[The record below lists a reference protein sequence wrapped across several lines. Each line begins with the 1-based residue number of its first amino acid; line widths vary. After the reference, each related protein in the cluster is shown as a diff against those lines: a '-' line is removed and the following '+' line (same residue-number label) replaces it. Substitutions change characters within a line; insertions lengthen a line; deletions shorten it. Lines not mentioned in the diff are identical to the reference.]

1 MPLKPA
7 TITIITANDV
17 LTDLR
22 LPDPDFNTG
31 LITLQKLWLE
41 NKDAAL
47 DKELKEKVGSGFN
60 LYLTHLYP
68 KTQPQKGLDAAQK
81 VNDMMALLHQN
92 SVDLIQPFAPQTLKQ
107 KVINFINPSAH
118 YYKLESKVIDID
130 LYLQNLAHEHFGFH
144 EIMITNALGV
154 DVKVRRPYRAGL

>member
-17 LTDLR
+17 LTDLQ
-22 LPDPDFNTG
+22 LPNPDFNTG
-31 LITLQKLWLE
+31 IITLQKLWLE

-60 LYLTHLYP
+60 LYLTNLYP

-92 SVDLIQPFAPQTLKQ
+92 SVDLIQPFAPKTLTQ
-107 KVINFINPSAH
+107 KVINFVNPSAH
-118 YYKLESKVIDID
+118 YDDLESKVVDID
-130 LYLQNLAHEHFGFH
+130 LYLQNLAHEHFGFD

-154 DVKVRRPYRAGL
+154 DVKVTRPYHAGL